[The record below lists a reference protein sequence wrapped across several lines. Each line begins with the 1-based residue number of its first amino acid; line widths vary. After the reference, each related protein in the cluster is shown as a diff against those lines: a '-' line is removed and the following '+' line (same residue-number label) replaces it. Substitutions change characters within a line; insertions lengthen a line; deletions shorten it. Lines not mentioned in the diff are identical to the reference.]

1 MVNLLSIT
9 SVLSTVGS
17 IVLALLVL
25 LIMITVHE
33 FGHYI
38 VGKIFKFKINEFAIG
53 MGPAIFKKENK
64 ETGEVFSIRALPL
77 GGFCAFEGEDEDS
90 SNPNAFNNKKPW
102 KRILVL
108 IAGAT
113 MNLILGVLVLVLS
126 VGIYGQI
133 SIKTYDVKPET
144 NPIYAGYSLE
154 NDDIITKING
164 KNIYMSTD
172 VVESLKGKNQGDIV
186 TITVCDKTGKT
197 VDREVRLRNGVK
209 SENLTDVISAFTA
222 IGVSTIERV
231 DGVTVNSKF
240 ILNDYILRV
249 KSSENYDD
257 CLRIFTLTE
266 LSNYAKTLSV
276 GETLGVYVLSEEN
289 RSEPKLIEIEI
300 SKDFSTL
307 SEVEILKEIG
317 ITSNS
322 TLLKYTTENIKF
334 GFLETI
340 ERGLKYSV
348 SVAGTIFKTLG
359 ELLTGKLGVDA
370 VGGPITTISVTSTAI
385 REGGFN
391 FFLEMLG
398 FIGVNLAVFNLLP
411 IPALDGSRVV
421 FTLIE
426 WIRKK
431 PVSRKIEGVIHGV
444 GLIVLLGFSILVDL
458 LQLF

>member
-17 IVLALLVL
+17 VILAILVL

-64 ETGEVFSIRALPL
+64 ETGEVFSLRVFPL
-77 GGFCAFEGEDEDS
+77 GGYCAFEGEDENSD
-90 SNPNAFNNKKPW
+90 NPNAFNNKEPW

-113 MNLILGVLVLVLS
+113 MNLIVGVLVLILS

-133 SIKTYDVKPET
+133 SIKTYDIRPDT

-154 NDDIITKING
+154 NDDLITKIDG
-164 KNIYMSTD
+164 KTIFMSTD
-172 VVESLKGKNQGDIV
+172 VVDALKGKKAGDVVSVFVI
-186 TITVCDKTGKT
+186 DKTGNT
-197 VDREVRLRNGVK
+197 VERKVRLRNDVK
-209 SENLTDVISAFTA
+209 SDNLTDVFSAFTA
-222 IGVSTIERV
+222 IGVSTIEKVERTENSPFI
-231 DGVTVNSKF
+231 DGDF
-240 ILNDYILRV
+240 ILRV
-249 KSSENYDD
+249 KSAEEYDD
-257 CLRIFTLTE
+257 CQRIFNVNE
-266 LSNYAKTLSV
+266 LITYAKTLSV
-276 GETLGVYVLSEEN
+276 GDTIGIYVNRANEESPVLVESE
-289 RSEPKLIEIEI
+289 IT
-300 SKDFSTL
+300 KDFSTL
-307 SEVEILKEIG
+307 TNAEILSEIG
-317 ITSNS
+317 IKTNS
-322 TLLKYTTENIKF
+322 LYLKYTTQNVKF
-334 GFLETI
+334 GFFESI
-340 ERGLKYSV
+340 GRGIKYSV
-348 SVAGTIFKTLG
+348 TVAGTIFTTLG
-359 ELLTGKLGVDA
+359 ELLTGKLGINA
-370 VGGPITTISVTSTAI
+370 VGGPITTISVTSSAI
-385 REGGFN
+385 KEGGFN

-421 FTLIE
+421 FTAIE

-431 PVSRKIEGVIHGV
+431 PVNRKVEGIIHGV
-444 GLIVLLGFSILVDL
+444 GLMLLLGFCILVDI

>member
-1 MVNLLSIT
+1 MFNLLSLT
-9 SVLSTVGS
+9 SILSTVGS
-17 IVLALLVL
+17 ILLAILVL

-53 MGPAIFKKENK
+53 MGPAIYKKENK
-64 ETGEVFSIRALPL
+64 ETGEVFSVRALPL

-90 SNPNAFNNKKPW
+90 SNPSAFNNKEPW

-113 MNLILGVLVLVLS
+113 MNLIVGVLVLVLS

-133 SIKTYDVKPET
+133 SIKTYDVKPDT
-144 NPIYAGYSLE
+144 NPVYAGYSLE

-164 KNIYMSTD
+164 KTIFMATD
-172 VVESLKGKNQGDIV
+172 VVEALKNKKQDEVVTVTVFDKNGKIV
-186 TITVCDKTGKT
+186 E
-197 VDREVRLRNGVK
+197 REVRLRNGVE
-209 SENLTDVISAFTA
+209 SENLTDVIPAFTA
-222 IGVSTIERV
+222 LGVSTIERI
-231 DGVTVNSKF
+231 DGVTENSKF
-240 ILNDYILRV
+240 LLEDYILRV
-249 KSSENYDD
+249 KDNEVYDN
-257 CLRIFTLTE
+257 CTRIFTLSD
-266 LSNYAKTLSV
+266 LVNYAKTINA
-276 GETLGVYVLSEEN
+276 GEILGVYVLSGDN
-289 RSEPKLIEIEI
+289 RNEPKLIEIEI
-300 SKDFSTL
+300 TKDLKSL
-307 SEVEILKEIG
+307 SETEVLKEIG
-317 ITSNS
+317 ITKNAS
-322 TLLKYTTENIKF
+322 LLKYSTENVKF
-334 GFLETI
+334 GFFETI
-340 ERGLKYSV
+340 SRGLKYSV

-370 VGGPITTISVTSTAI
+370 VGGPITTISVTSNAI

-421 FTLIE
+421 FTVIE

-431 PVSRKIEGVIHGV
+431 PVSRKIEGIIHGV
-444 GLIVLLGFSILVDL
+444 GLVVLLGFSIMVDL

>member
-17 IVLALLVL
+17 VILAILVL

-64 ETGEVFSIRALPL
+64 ETGEVFSLRVFPL
-77 GGFCAFEGEDEDS
+77 GGYCAFEGEDENSD
-90 SNPNAFNNKKPW
+90 NPNAFNNKEPW

-113 MNLILGVLVLVLS
+113 MNLIVGVLVLILS

-133 SIKTYDVKPET
+133 SIKTYDIRPDT

-154 NDDIITKING
+154 NDDLITKIDG
-164 KNIYMSTD
+164 KTIFMSTD
-172 VVESLKGKNQGDIV
+172 VVDALKGKKAGDVVSVFVI
-186 TITVCDKTGKT
+186 DKTGNAVERK
-197 VDREVRLRNGVK
+197 VRLRNDVK
-209 SENLTDVISAFTA
+209 SDNLTDVFSAFTA
-222 IGVSTIERV
+222 IGVSTIEKVERTENSPFI
-231 DGVTVNSKF
+231 DGDF
-240 ILNDYILRV
+240 ILRV
-249 KSSENYDD
+249 KSAEEYDD
-257 CLRIFTLTE
+257 CQRIFNVNE
-266 LSNYAKTLSV
+266 LITYAKTLSV
-276 GETLGVYVLSEEN
+276 GDTIGIYVNRANEESPVLVESE
-289 RSEPKLIEIEI
+289 IT
-300 SKDFSTL
+300 KDFSTL
-307 SEVEILKEIG
+307 TNAEILSEIG
-317 ITSNS
+317 IKTNS
-322 TLLKYTTENIKF
+322 LYLKYTTQNVKF
-334 GFLETI
+334 GFFESI
-340 ERGLKYSV
+340 GRGIKYSV
-348 SVAGTIFKTLG
+348 TVAGTIFTTLG
-359 ELLTGKLGVDA
+359 ELLTGKLGINA
-370 VGGPITTISVTSTAI
+370 VGGPITTISVTSSAI
-385 REGGFN
+385 KEGGFN

-421 FTLIE
+421 FTAIE

-431 PVSRKIEGVIHGV
+431 PVNRKVEGIIHGV
-444 GLIVLLGFSILVDL
+444 GLMLLLGFCILVDI

>member
-1 MVNLLSIT
+1 MFNLLSIT
-9 SVLSTVGS
+9 SILSTVGS
-17 IVLALLVL
+17 ILLAILVL

-64 ETGEVFSIRALPL
+64 ETGEAFSIRALPL

-90 SNPNAFNNKKPW
+90 SSPNAFNNKEPW

-113 MNLILGVLVLVLS
+113 MNLITGILVLILS

-133 SIKTYDVKPET
+133 SIKTYDVKPDT

-154 NDDIITKING
+154 NDDVITKING
-164 KNIYMSTD
+164 KTVFMATD
-172 VVESLKGKNQGDIV
+172 VVDALKNKKQGDLV
-186 TITVCDKTGKT
+186 TVTVFDKNGKT
-197 VDREVRLRNGVK
+197 VEREVRLRNGVE
-209 SENLTDVISAFTA
+209 SENLTDVIPAFTA
-222 IGVSTIERV
+222 LGVSTIERI
-231 DGVTVNSKF
+231 DAVTENSKF
-240 ILNDYILRV
+240 LLEDYVLRV
-249 KSSENYDD
+249 KDGEVYDD
-257 CLRIFTLTE
+257 CSRIFTLSE
-266 LSNYAKTLSV
+266 LASYAKTKKA
-276 GETLGVYVLSEEN
+276 GELLGVYVLSGDN
-289 RSEPKLIEIEI
+289 RNEPKLIEIEI
-300 SKDFSTL
+300 TKDL
-307 SEVEILKEIG
+307 SALSDVEVLKELG
-317 ITSNS
+317 VTKHS
-322 TLLKYTTENIKF
+322 TLLKYSTENVKF
-334 GFLETI
+334 GFFETI
-340 ERGLKYSV
+340 SRGLKYSV

-370 VGGPITTISVTSTAI
+370 VGGPITTISVTSNAI

-421 FTLIE
+421 FTAIE

-431 PVSRKIEGVIHGV
+431 PVSRKIEGIIHGV
-444 GLIVLLGFSILVDL
+444 GLVVLLGFSIMVDL